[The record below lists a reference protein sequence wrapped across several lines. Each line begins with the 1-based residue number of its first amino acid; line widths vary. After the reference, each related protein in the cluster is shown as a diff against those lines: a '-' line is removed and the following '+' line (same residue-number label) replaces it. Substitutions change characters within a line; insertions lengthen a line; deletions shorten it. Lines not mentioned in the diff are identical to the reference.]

1 MYSAA
6 YLGRRANL
14 FSNGV
19 NNEDF
24 HTKNVLPERSFR
36 GQNNPR
42 MKVYIPGMQ
51 PLTAAFVTPNA
62 ALVTPKTIQGGT
74 KDEDDVISS

>member
-24 HTKNVLPERSFR
+24 HKENVLLERTFSGR
-36 GQNNPR
+36 NNPR
-42 MKVYIPGMQ
+42 MKV
-51 PLTAAFVTPNA
+51 
-62 ALVTPKTIQGGT
+62 KTYLAC
-74 KDEDDVISS
+74 SL

>member
-1 MYSAA
+1 MHSAA

-19 NNEDF
+19 NNEVF
-24 HTKNVLPERSFR
+24 HKKNVLLERTFS

-42 MKVYIPGMQ
+42 MKV
-51 PLTAAFVTPNA
+51 
-62 ALVTPKTIQGGT
+62 KTYLA
-74 KDEDDVISS
+74 SSL